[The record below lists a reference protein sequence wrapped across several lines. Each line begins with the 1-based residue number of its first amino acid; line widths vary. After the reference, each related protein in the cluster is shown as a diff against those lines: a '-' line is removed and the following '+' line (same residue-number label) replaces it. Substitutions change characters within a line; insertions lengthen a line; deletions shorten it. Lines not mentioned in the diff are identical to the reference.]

1 MNGMWLTLVLLLL
14 VLQGCATNKVP
25 IERDLPKAAVTDTV
39 TTTMVLAKGG
49 RELNPFGFPAA
60 TAFKAAYIFYFR
72 DKLSEEQR
80 KFPDRWVSTVWWAAS
95 ANNLFQFL
103 APHNVLV
110 GATLGLATGIYIY
123 NFEDP
128 KQ

>member
-25 IERDLPKAAVTDTV
+25 IERDLPKAAVADTV

-49 RELNPFGFPAA
+49 RELNPVGFPAA
-60 TAFKAAYIFYFR
+60 TALKAAYLFYFR
-72 DKLSEEQR
+72 DMLSEEQK
-80 KFPDRWVSTVWWAAS
+80 KFPDRWVSTAWWAAS
-95 ANNLFQFL
+95 ANNLFQIL
-103 APHNVLV
+103 VPHNVFV
-110 GATLGLATGIYIY
+110 GATIGLATGIYIY